1 MSRGLVLTG
10 GGARAA
16 YQVGVLKG
24 IAAILPRAVYNP
36 FPIICGTSAGAINAL
51 SIAGRAGPFR
61 LRASKLE
68 TIWHNLRASD
78 VYRTDALGVATNVFH
93 MAASLLHSGYGIGRP
108 ISLLDNTPLRQLL
121 ENYVKFDYLETA
133 ISNGELDAIAISAM
147 SYASGQSVTFFQGQP
162 SIQPWNR
169 ARRRG
174 EKTDLTIDHLM
185 ASTAIPSLFPAVQL
199 AGGYF
204 GDGAVRQL
212 KPISPALHMGAEQLL
227 IIGVSDKASPA
238 NQTPQLDHSPSI
250 AQIMGHMF
258 NSAFIDAVESD
269 LETLRAINRLASVIP
284 QSLKDNN
291 GITDVNAIE
300 VLSISPSQ
308 SIDQIAEEHIHE
320 LPRSLKLF
328 LKLIGATAQGGGTS
342 AASYLLFEPGFSR
355 KLIELGHSDAL
366 AQKDAIR
373 NFFDLQTEQRQ

>member
-1 MSRGLVLTG
+1 
-10 GGARAA
+10 
-16 YQVGVLKG
+16 VLKG
-24 IAAILPRAVYNP
+24 IAAILPRTVYNP

-61 LRASKLE
+61 LRTRKLE

-78 VYRTDALGVATNVFH
+78 VYRTDAFGVAKNAFH
-93 MAASLLHSGYGIGRP
+93 MAASMLHSGYGIGRP
-108 ISLLDNTPLRQLL
+108 ISLLDNAPLRKLL
-121 ENYVKFDYLETA
+121 NNYVKFDYLETA
-133 ISNGELDAIAISAM
+133 IGNGELEAIAISAM
-147 SYASGQSVTFFQGQP
+147 SYASGQSVTFFQGQD

-174 EKTDLTIDHLM
+174 EKIDLTIDHLM
-185 ASTAIPSLFPAVQL
+185 ASTAIPSLFPAVKL

-212 KPISPALHMGAEQLL
+212 KPISPALHMDARQLL
-227 IIGVSDKASPA
+227 IIGVSDNATHKAPEL
-238 NQTPQLDHSPSI
+238 QPDHSPSI

-269 LETLRAINRLASVIP
+269 LETLRTINRLASALP
-284 QSLKDNN
+284 QSLKDKN
-291 GITDVNAIE
+291 GITDLNAVE

-328 LKLIGATAQGGGTS
+328 LKITGATAQGGGTS
-342 AASYLLFEPGFSR
+342 AASYLLFEPGFCR
-355 KLIELGHSDAL
+355 KLIALGHQDAL
-366 AQKDAIR
+366 GQEEAIR
-373 NFFDLQTEQRQ
+373 EFFALPPAAN

>member
-24 IAAILPRAVYNP
+24 IASILPRAVYNP

-61 LRASKLE
+61 LRTKKLE
-68 TIWHNLRASD
+68 TIWQNLRASD
-78 VYRTDALGVATNVFH
+78 VYRTDFMGVSANAFH
-93 MAASLLHSGYGIGRP
+93 VLASFLHSGYGIGRP

-121 ENYVKFDYLETA
+121 DNYVKFDYLDTA
-133 ISNGELDAIAISAM
+133 ITNGELDAIAVSAM
-147 SYASGQSVTFFQGQP
+147 SYASGQSVTFFQGHQN
-162 SIQPWNR
+162 IEPWKR

-174 EKTDLTIDHLM
+174 EKTALNIDHLM

-199 AGGYF
+199 NEGYF

-212 KPISPALHMGAEQLL
+212 KPISPALHMGARQLL
-227 IIGVSDKASPA
+227 IIGVSDNATAQGAAPER
-238 NQTPQLDHSPSI
+238 HSPSI
-250 AQIMGHMF
+250 AQIVGHMF
-258 NSAFIDAVESD
+258 NSAFIDSIESD
-269 LETLRAINRLASVIP
+269 LETLRSINRLASALPESIRA
-284 QSLKDNN
+284 NN
-291 GITDVNAIE
+291 GITDLNPID

-308 SIDQIAEEHIHE
+308 SMDQIAQEHIHE

-328 LKLIGATAQGGGTS
+328 LRLTGATAQGGGTS
-342 AASYLLFEPGFSR
+342 AASYLLFEPGFCR
-355 KLIELGHSDAL
+355 KLIELGYQDAL
-366 AQKDAIR
+366 TQQDAIET
-373 NFFDLQTEQRQ
+373 FFED

>member
-1 MSRGLVLTG
+1 VSRGLVLTG

-24 IAAILPRAVYNP
+24 IAAILPRTVYNP

-51 SIAGRAGPFR
+51 SIAARAGPFR
-61 LRASKLE
+61 LRTSKLE
-68 TIWHNLRASD
+68 AIWRNLRASD
-78 VYRTDALGVATNVFH
+78 VYRTDALAVATNFFH

-108 ISLLDNTPLRQLL
+108 ISLLDNTPLREML

-133 ISNGELDAIAISAM
+133 IGNGELEAIAISAM
-147 SYASGQSVTFFQGQP
+147 SYASGQSVTFFQGQQ
-162 SIQPWNR
+162 SIHSWNR

-174 EKTDLTIDHLM
+174 EKTELTIDHLM

-199 AGGYF
+199 QGGYF

-227 IIGVSDKASPA
+227 IIGVSNNASLANKA
-238 NQTPQLDHSPSI
+238 PQLEHSPSI

-269 LETLRAINRLASVIP
+269 LETLRSINRLASVIP

-291 GITDVNAIE
+291 GITDLNAVE

-308 SIDQIAEEHIHE
+308 SIDRIAEEHIHE

-355 KLIELGHSDAL
+355 KLIALGLSDAL
-366 AQKDAIR
+366 AQEDAIR
-373 NFFDLQTEQRQ
+373 DFFDQQAGPPQ

>member
-24 IAAILPRAVYNP
+24 IAAILPRSVYNP

-61 LRASKLE
+61 LRTSKLE
-68 TIWHNLRASD
+68 AIWHNLRASD
-78 VYRTDALGVATNVFH
+78 VYRTNALAVATNVFH
-93 MAASLLHSGYGIGRP
+93 IAASLLHSGYGIGRP
-108 ISLLDNTPLRQLL
+108 ISLLDNTPLREML

-133 ISNGELDAIAISAM
+133 IGNGELEAIAISAM
-147 SYASGQSVTFFQGQP
+147 SYASGQSVTFYQGQQ
-162 SIQPWNR
+162 SIHPWNR

-174 EKTDLTIDHLM
+174 EKTELTIDHLM
-185 ASTAIPSLFPAVQL
+185 ASTAIPSLFPAVQIQ
-199 AGGYF
+199 GGYF

-227 IIGVSDKASPA
+227 IIGVSDNATLANKA
-238 NQTPQLDHSPSI
+238 PQLEHSPSI

-269 LETLRAINRLASVIP
+269 LETLRSINRLASVIP

-291 GITDVNAIE
+291 GITDLNAVE

-320 LPRSLKLF
+320 LSRPLKLF
-328 LKLIGATAQGGGTS
+328 LKLIGATAQGGGIS

-355 KLIELGHSDAL
+355 KLIALGLSDAL
-366 AQKDAIR
+366 AQEDAIR
-373 NFFDLQTEQRQ
+373 NFFDQQAGPPQ

>member
-24 IAAILPRAVYNP
+24 IASILPRAVYNP

-61 LRASKLE
+61 LRTKKLE
-68 TIWHNLRASD
+68 TIWQNLRASD
-78 VYRTDALGVATNVFH
+78 VYRTDFMGVSANAFH
-93 MAASLLHSGYGIGRP
+93 VLASFLHSGYGIGRP

-121 ENYVKFDYLETA
+121 DNYVKFDYLDTA
-133 ISNGELDAIAISAM
+133 ITNGELDAIAVSAM
-147 SYASGQSVTFFQGQP
+147 SYASGQSVTFFQGHQN
-162 SIQPWNR
+162 IEPWKR

-174 EKTDLTIDHLM
+174 EKTALNIDHLM

-199 AGGYF
+199 NEGYF

-212 KPISPALHMGAEQLL
+212 KPISPALHMGARQLL
-227 IIGVSDKASPA
+227 IIGVSDNATAQGAAPER
-238 NQTPQLDHSPSI
+238 HSPSI
-250 AQIMGHMF
+250 AQIVGHMF
-258 NSAFIDAVESD
+258 NSAFIDSIESD
-269 LETLRAINRLASVIP
+269 LETLRSINRLASALPESIRA
-284 QSLKDNN
+284 NN
-291 GITDVNAIE
+291 GITDLNPID

-308 SIDQIAEEHIHE
+308 SIDQIAQEHIHE

-328 LKLIGATAQGGGTS
+328 LRLTGATAQGGGTS
-342 AASYLLFEPGFSR
+342 AASYLLFEPGFCR
-355 KLIELGHSDAL
+355 KLIELGYQDAL
-366 AQKDAIR
+366 TQQDAIE
-373 NFFDLQTEQRQ
+373 NFFED

>member
-1 MSRGLVLTG
+1 VSRGLVLTG

-24 IAAILPRAVYNP
+24 IAAILPRTVYNP

-51 SIAGRAGPFR
+51 SIAARAGPFR
-61 LRASKLE
+61 LRTSKLE
-68 TIWHNLRASD
+68 AIWRNLRASD
-78 VYRTDALGVATNVFH
+78 VYRTDALAVATNFFH

-108 ISLLDNTPLRQLL
+108 ISLLDNTPLREML

-133 ISNGELDAIAISAM
+133 IGNGELEAIAISAM
-147 SYASGQSVTFFQGQP
+147 SYASGQSVTFFQGQQ
-162 SIQPWNR
+162 SIHSWNR

-174 EKTDLTIDHLM
+174 EKTELTIDHLM

-199 AGGYF
+199 QGGYF

-227 IIGVSDKASPA
+227 IIGVSNNATLANKA
-238 NQTPQLDHSPSI
+238 PQLEHSPSI

-269 LETLRAINRLASVIP
+269 LETLRSINRLASVIP

-291 GITDVNAIE
+291 GITDLNAVE

-308 SIDQIAEEHIHE
+308 SIDRIAEEHIHE

-355 KLIELGHSDAL
+355 KLIALGLSDAL
-366 AQKDAIR
+366 AQEDAIR
-373 NFFDLQTEQRQ
+373 DFFDQQAGPPQ

>member
-24 IAAILPRAVYNP
+24 IASILPRSVYNP

-61 LRASKLE
+61 LRTKKLE
-68 TIWHNLRASD
+68 TIWQNLRASD
-78 VYRTDALGVATNVFH
+78 VYRTDFMGVSANAFH
-93 MAASLLHSGYGIGRP
+93 VLASFLHSGYGIGRP

-121 ENYVKFDYLETA
+121 DNYVKFDYLETA
-133 ISNGELDAIAISAM
+133 IANGELEAIAVSAM
-147 SYASGQSVTFFQGQP
+147 SYASGQSVTFFQGHQN
-162 SIQPWNR
+162 ILPWER

-174 EKTDLTIDHLM
+174 EKTAINIDHLM

-199 AGGYF
+199 EGGYF

-212 KPISPALHMGAEQLL
+212 KPISPALHMGARQLL
-227 IIGVSDKASPA
+227 IVGVSDNATAQTVSPE
-238 NQTPQLDHSPSI
+238 QHSPSI
-250 AQIMGHMF
+250 AQIVGHMF
-258 NSAFIDAVESD
+258 NSAFIDSVESD
-269 LETLRAINRLASVIP
+269 LETLRSINRLASALP
-284 QSLKDNN
+284 ESLRANN
-291 GITDVNAIE
+291 GITDLNPID

-308 SIDQIAEEHIHE
+308 SIDQIALEHIHE

-328 LKLIGATAQGGGTS
+328 LRLTGATAQGGGTS
-342 AASYLLFEPGFSR
+342 AASYLLFEPGFCR
-355 KLIELGHSDAL
+355 KLIELGYQDAL
-366 AQKDAIR
+366 TQREAIER
-373 NFFDLQTEQRQ
+373 FFAIKLL

>member
-24 IAAILPRAVYNP
+24 IASILPRAVYNP

-61 LRASKLE
+61 LRTKKLE
-68 TIWHNLRASD
+68 TIWQNLRASD
-78 VYRTDALGVATNVFH
+78 VYRTDFMGVSANAFH
-93 MAASLLHSGYGIGRP
+93 VLASFLHSGYGIGRP

-121 ENYVKFDYLETA
+121 DNYVKFDYLDTA
-133 ISNGELDAIAISAM
+133 ITNGELDAIAVSAM
-147 SYASGQSVTFFQGQP
+147 SYASGQSVTFFQGHQN
-162 SIQPWNR
+162 IEPWKR

-174 EKTDLTIDHLM
+174 EKTALNIDHLM

-199 AGGYF
+199 NEGYF

-212 KPISPALHMGAEQLL
+212 KPISPALHMGARQLL
-227 IIGVSDKASPA
+227 IIGVSDNATAQGAAPER
-238 NQTPQLDHSPSI
+238 HSPSI
-250 AQIMGHMF
+250 AQIVGHMF
-258 NSAFIDAVESD
+258 NSAFIDSIESD
-269 LETLRAINRLASVIP
+269 LETLRSINRLASALPESIRA
-284 QSLKDNN
+284 NN
-291 GITDVNAIE
+291 GITDLNPID

-308 SIDQIAEEHIHE
+308 SIDQIAQEHIHE

-328 LKLIGATAQGGGTS
+328 LRLTGATAQGGGTS
-342 AASYLLFEPGFSR
+342 AASYLLFEPGFCR
-355 KLIELGHSDAL
+355 KLIELGYQDAL
-366 AQKDAIR
+366 TQQDAIET
-373 NFFDLQTEQRQ
+373 FFED

>member
-24 IAAILPRAVYNP
+24 IAAILPRSVYNP

-68 TIWHNLRASD
+68 SIWHNLRASD
-78 VYRTDALGVATNVFH
+78 VYRTDVLALATNFFH

-108 ISLLDNTPLRQLL
+108 ISLLDNTPLREML

-133 ISNGELDAIAISAM
+133 IGNGELEAIAISAM
-147 SYASGQSVTFFQGQP
+147 SYASGQSVTFFQGQQN
-162 SIQPWNR
+162 IHPWNR

-199 AGGYF
+199 QRGPVEHG
-204 GDGAVRQL
+204 VH
-212 KPISPALHMGAEQLL
+212 ALVVDLH
-227 IIGVSDKASPA
+227 AS
-238 NQTPQLDHSPSI
+238 
-250 AQIMGHMF
+250 
-258 NSAFIDAVESD
+258 
-269 LETLRAINRLASVIP
+269 
-284 QSLKDNN
+284 
-291 GITDVNAIE
+291 
-300 VLSISPSQ
+300 
-308 SIDQIAEEHIHE
+308 
-320 LPRSLKLF
+320 
-328 LKLIGATAQGGGTS
+328 
-342 AASYLLFEPGFSR
+342 
-355 KLIELGHSDAL
+355 
-366 AQKDAIR
+366 
-373 NFFDLQTEQRQ
+373 

>member
-61 LRASKLE
+61 LRTSKLE
-68 TIWHNLRASD
+68 SIWHNLRASD
-78 VYRTDALGVATNVFH
+78 VYRTNALAVATNVFH
-93 MAASLLHSGYGIGRP
+93 IAASLLHSGYGIGRP
-108 ISLLDNTPLRQLL
+108 ISLLDNTPLREML

-133 ISNGELDAIAISAM
+133 IGNGELEAIAISAM
-147 SYASGQSVTFFQGQP
+147 SYASGQSVTFFQGQQN
-162 SIQPWNR
+162 IHPWNR

-174 EKTDLTIDHLM
+174 EKTELTIDHLM

-199 AGGYF
+199 QGGYF

-227 IIGVSDKASPA
+227 IIGVSDNATLANKA
-238 NQTPQLDHSPSI
+238 PQLEPSP
-250 AQIMGHMF
+250 
-258 NSAFIDAVESD
+258 
-269 LETLRAINRLASVIP
+269 
-284 QSLKDNN
+284 
-291 GITDVNAIE
+291 
-300 VLSISPSQ
+300 
-308 SIDQIAEEHIHE
+308 
-320 LPRSLKLF
+320 
-328 LKLIGATAQGGGTS
+328 
-342 AASYLLFEPGFSR
+342 
-355 KLIELGHSDAL
+355 
-366 AQKDAIR
+366 
-373 NFFDLQTEQRQ
+373 